1 LKGIKKSCEEMK
13 LRRMKSICPR
23 R

>member
-13 LRRMKSICPR
+13 LRRMKSICLR